1 MKRFKPLLNSEI
13 LSRLDVDLETGICR
27 WIDATKHHRNLIG
40 CIAGG
45 ARPNINGKFYWVI
58 KLNGLPYKRAQIV
71 PAIASGVWPTEMVD
85 HINGDSLDD
94 RSKNLRH
101 ANATQNAWNHK
112 KRAKRSALPMGV
124 RFMSGSNGFQ
134 ARISCNKEMH
144 HLGVHKTPEL
154 AHAAYLNKRIELFGE
169 FA

>member
-1 MKRFKPLLNSEI
+1 MKRFKPLLPSEI
-13 LSRLDVDLETGICR
+13 LSRLDVDIETGICR
-27 WIDATKHHRNLIG
+27 WIDATKHHKNLIG

-45 ARPNINGKFYWVI
+45 ARPTHNEKFYWVI
-58 KLNGLPYKRAQIV
+58 KLNGVPYKRAQIIL
-71 PAIASGVWPTEMVD
+71 AIASGIWPTEMVD

-101 ANATQNAWNHK
+101 ANAMQNAWNHK
-112 KRAKRSALPMGV
+112 KRAKKSVLPMGV
-124 RFMSGSNGFQ
+124 RSLARSTGFQ
-134 ARISCNKEMH
+134 ARISCNKKMH
-144 HLGVHKTPEL
+144 YLGIYKTPEL